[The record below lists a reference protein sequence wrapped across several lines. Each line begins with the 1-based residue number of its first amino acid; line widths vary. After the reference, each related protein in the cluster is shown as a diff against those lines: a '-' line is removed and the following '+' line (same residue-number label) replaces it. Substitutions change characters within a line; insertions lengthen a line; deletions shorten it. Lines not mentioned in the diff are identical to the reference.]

1 MEEGDGATMFVI
13 AEKQQKNDSKFFF
26 RIIVPFIQLLQN
38 NVTMEHQKILNL
50 LNDRNDS
57 KFVTGK
63 ESIINDIEN

>member
-1 MEEGDGATMFVI
+1 MEEDDGATMFFI
-13 AEKQQKNDSKFFF
+13 AEKQQKNNSKFFF
-26 RIIVPFIQLLQN
+26 RIIVHFIQLLQN